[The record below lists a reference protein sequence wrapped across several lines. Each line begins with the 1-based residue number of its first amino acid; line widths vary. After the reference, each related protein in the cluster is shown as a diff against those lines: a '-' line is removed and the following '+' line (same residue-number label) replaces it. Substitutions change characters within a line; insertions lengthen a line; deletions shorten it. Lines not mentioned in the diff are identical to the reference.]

1 MVVTQPR
8 RISATSVADR
18 VALERGEELGET
30 AGYSVRFESCLPRP
44 YGSILFCTVGILL
57 RRLEGGLRGISHI
70 IVDEIHERDV
80 NTDFLLVVL
89 RDVILRHPELRV
101 ILMSATIDTS
111 LFSRYFGDC
120 PVVEIPGN
128 VHPVTVHYLEDC
140 VEMLR
145 FRPTPD
151 HSKNKNSKEEDKIVG
166 EDDVNLNLKVCVIN
180 FMLLKTLQTNL
191 TLLNSRVTNH
201 YKTNLTDGHSVFR
214 IYSCPK
220 LSPNSLFVCIYNYL
234 HFSWSSN
241 EQVSEKYS
249 LETRQSMAL
258 LSEKDISFE
267 LIEALLHYIK
277 RLDIPGAVLIFLPG
291 WNVIFSLLRHLQQ
304 SQLAASRQYCFLP
317 LHSMLPRE
325 DQRRVFQP
333 VADSTTKVILA
344 TNIAE
349 SSITID
355 DVVFVI
361 DSCRAKMKLF
371 TSHNNLTHYATVWAA
386 QNNLEQRRGRA
397 GRVCPGYAFHLC
409 SRARY
414 EKLEKNLTAE
424 MLRSPLHETALSI
437 KLLRLGSISQF
448 LSKALEPPPL
458 DAVIE
463 AEVMLR

>member
-1 MVVTQPR
+1 
-8 RISATSVADR
+8 
-18 VALERGEELGET
+18 
-30 AGYSVRFESCLPRP
+30 
-44 YGSILFCTVGILL
+44 
-57 RRLEGGLRGISHI
+57 
-70 IVDEIHERDV
+70 
-80 NTDFLLVVL
+80 
-89 RDVILRHPELRV
+89 
-101 ILMSATIDTS
+101 
-111 LFSRYFGDC
+111 
-120 PVVEIPGN
+120 
-128 VHPVTVHYLEDC
+128 
-140 VEMLR
+140 
-145 FRPTPD
+145 
-151 HSKNKNSKEEDKIVG
+151 
-166 EDDVNLNLKVCVIN
+166 
-180 FMLLKTLQTNL
+180 
-191 TLLNSRVTNH
+191 
-201 YKTNLTDGHSVFR
+201 
-214 IYSCPK
+214 
-220 LSPNSLFVCIYNYL
+220 
-234 HFSWSSN
+234 
-241 EQVSEKYS
+241 
-249 LETRQSMAL
+249 MAL

-267 LIEALLHYIK
+267 LIEALLHHIK
-277 RLDIPGAVLIFLPG
+277 RLDVTGAVLIFLPG
-291 WNVIFSLLRHLQQ
+291 WNVIFSLLRYLQQ
-304 SQLAASRQYCFLP
+304 SQLGTSRQYCFLP

-333 VADSTTKVILA
+333 VAENTTKVILA

-361 DSCRAKMKLF
+361 DSCRAKMKMF

-463 AEVMLR
+463 AQVMLR